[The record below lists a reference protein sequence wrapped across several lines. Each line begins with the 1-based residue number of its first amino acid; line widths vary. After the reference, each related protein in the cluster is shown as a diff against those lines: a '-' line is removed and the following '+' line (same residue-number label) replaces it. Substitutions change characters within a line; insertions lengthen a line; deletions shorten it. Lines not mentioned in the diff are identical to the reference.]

1 VPIYEY
7 ACRQCGRQFE
17 DLVFASNAPAPP
29 CPACAAGDVERL
41 LSTVAVGRSEGAA
54 TPASAMPAAGP
65 CGSCG
70 DPRGP
75 GACARN

>member
-17 DLVFASNAPAPP
+17 DLVIGKAAAPA
-29 CPACAAGDVERL
+29 CPGCSAGDVERI
-41 LSTVAVGRSEGAA
+41 LSSISVGRSDG
-54 TPASAMPAAGP
+54 ASADAGAP
-65 CGSCG
+65 MASACGTCG